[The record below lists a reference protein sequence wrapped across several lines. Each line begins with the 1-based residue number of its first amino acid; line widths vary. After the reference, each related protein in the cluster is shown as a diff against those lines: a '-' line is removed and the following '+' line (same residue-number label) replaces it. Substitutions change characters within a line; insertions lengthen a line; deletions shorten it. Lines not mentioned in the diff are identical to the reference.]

1 MSETRTRNKRKYALD
16 TTGGW
21 TAPADNEGATLDIVG
36 GPLPYIWVGNGRGFC
51 FGTLDTEG
59 IRRLRDALTAVL
71 R

>member
-21 TAPADNEGATLDIVG
+21 TAPADNEGATLDI
-36 GPLPYIWVGNGRGFC
+36 GNGRGFC